1 MSERAS
7 GGERDGGREGGRRVG
22 GGGRGAQALTGVGR
36 KGSVHSKALLVAY
49 TFSILFD

>member
-1 MSERAS
+1 M
-7 GGERDGGREGGRRVG
+7 GGRGSDGGGGGFRRVG